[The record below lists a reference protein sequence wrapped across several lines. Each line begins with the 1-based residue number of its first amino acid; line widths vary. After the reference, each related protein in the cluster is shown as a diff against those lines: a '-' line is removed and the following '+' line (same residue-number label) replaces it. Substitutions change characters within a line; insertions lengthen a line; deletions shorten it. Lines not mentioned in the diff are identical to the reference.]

1 MRQEKKSSRWNLF
14 FSEIKGNKSQNF
26 GSSFRILLLFFSCGN
41 EISNTIACFLV
52 ASPLVPRSPKGRHHS
67 NLSLDTL
74 DGILPQKLLP
84 GHTAIQRGRSGLHTD
99 RNQANHQT
107 WSREKEREKNK
118 KVPQK
123 ERKLERTAARKCK
136 KERKKITTNRKR
148 HKGDPNGGCPLDRIK
163 GSRLEDHTTKLGDD
177 DLNDYGNEENDQKKS
192 MPQNSAEDVQTCR
205 N

>member
-1 MRQEKKSSRWNLF
+1 MKELLCQGSRRSGEGKKEEMRQEKKSSRWNLF

-99 RNQANHQT
+99 RNQANNQT
-107 WSREKEREKNK
+107 WSREKERERTRRYHRK
-118 KVPQK
+118 KESWSGLPQ
-123 ERKLERTAARKCK
+123 ENARKKEK
-136 KERKKITTNRKR
+136 K
-148 HKGDPNGGCPLDRIK
+148 
-163 GSRLEDHTTKLGDD
+163 
-177 DLNDYGNEENDQKKS
+177 
-192 MPQNSAEDVQTCR
+192 
-205 N
+205 